1 MRFRS
6 RRLPALAL
14 AGVLLLVLVGCSGG
28 GGSGSKTVTLTLWS
42 WLPNFQDEVTLFQK
56 AHPNIKVRLV
66 NAGQGTPQYTKLRT
80 ALKAGSGAPDVVQ
93 IEFQYLPTFSTPGY
107 LVDLAQYGANDI
119 KGQYA
124 DWTWSQVSQGGK
136 VYAIPWDSGP
146 MGLLYRKDIFD
157 RYKLQ
162 VPTTWQQFAEQA
174 RKLHQANPKLY
185 LTDMPLNEPG
195 MLIGLMWQAGARPFA
210 VSGTNVTISMNS
222 PAVIKVLDFWGG
234 LIKEGVVA
242 SQPDFTNDWYAGLSK
257 GTYASWVTA
266 AWGPV
271 FLQGQAANT
280 SGKWRAAPMPQWSA
294 TDNAS
299 ANWGGST
306 LAVTKQS
313 KHPKEAAQLAMWL
326 MNDQAPTKT
335 YVTKQFLFPT
345 QRPILDSDWF
355 AEQPYAFYGEQKV
368 NQVFI
373 EASKHVAT
381 DFQWSPFQDYVFSQM
396 TDLLGQASQGKLGFG
411 DVPRKLQDNLVS
423 YANSQGFKAAG
434 A

>member
-14 AGVLLLVLVGCSGG
+14 GVLLLVLAGCSGG

-42 WLPNFQDEVTLFQK
+42 WLPNFQDEVTLFQN

-80 ALKAGSGAPDVVQ
+80 ALKANSGAPDVVQ

-107 LVDLAQYGANDI
+107 LVDLTPYGANDL
-119 KGQYA
+119 KDQYA

-157 RYKLQ
+157 RYKLK
-162 VPTTWQQFAEQA
+162 VPTTWQEFADQA
-174 RKLHQANPKLY
+174 RKLHQANPKVY

-195 MLIGLMWQAGARPFA
+195 MLLGLLWQAGARPFS
-210 VSGTNVTISMNS
+210 VDGTNVTISMNT
-222 PAVIKVLDFWGG
+222 PEVTKVLEFWGG

-257 GTYASWVTA
+257 GTYASWITA

-280 SGKWRAAPMPQWSA
+280 SGKWRAAPMPQWSP

-326 MNDQAPTKT
+326 MSDQAPTKT

-345 QRPILDSDWF
+345 QRPILDSAWF
-355 AEQPYAFYGEQKV
+355 ADQTYQFYGGQKV

-373 EASKHVAT
+373 EASKHVTT

-396 TDLLGQASQGKLGFG
+396 TDLLGQASQGKLGYG
-411 DVPRKLQDNLVS
+411 DVPKKLQDVLVN

>member
-146 MGLLYRKDIFD
+146 MGLLYRKDILD

-174 RKLHQANPKLY
+174 RKLHQANPSC
-185 LTDMPLNEPG
+185 
-195 MLIGLMWQAGARPFA
+195 I
-210 VSGTNVTISMNS
+210 
-222 PAVIKVLDFWGG
+222 
-234 LIKEGVVA
+234 
-242 SQPDFTNDWYAGLSK
+242 
-257 GTYASWVTA
+257 
-266 AWGPV
+266 
-271 FLQGQAANT
+271 
-280 SGKWRAAPMPQWSA
+280 
-294 TDNAS
+294 
-299 ANWGGST
+299 
-306 LAVTKQS
+306 
-313 KHPKEAAQLAMWL
+313 
-326 MNDQAPTKT
+326 
-335 YVTKQFLFPT
+335 
-345 QRPILDSDWF
+345 
-355 AEQPYAFYGEQKV
+355 
-368 NQVFI
+368 
-373 EASKHVAT
+373 
-381 DFQWSPFQDYVFSQM
+381 
-396 TDLLGQASQGKLGFG
+396 
-411 DVPRKLQDNLVS
+411 
-423 YANSQGFKAAG
+423 
-434 A
+434 